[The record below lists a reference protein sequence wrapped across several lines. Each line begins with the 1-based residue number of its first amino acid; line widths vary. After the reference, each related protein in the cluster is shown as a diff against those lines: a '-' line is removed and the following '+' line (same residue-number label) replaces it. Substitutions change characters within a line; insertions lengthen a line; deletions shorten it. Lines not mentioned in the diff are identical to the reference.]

1 MIRPRR
7 RFYCCLLLLISSS
20 CSKPRGEHAI
30 VIGCKNFT
38 EQNVLGEILA
48 QHIESRTSLEV
59 ERRFNLGGTLIAQQ
73 AITSGA
79 IDAYVEYTGTAL
91 AAVLNEPVA
100 GNREEVFLRV
110 KNGYESRFGLEVL
123 KPLGF
128 ENNFAIVVRGE
139 DARRLKLRAVSDL
152 RPHVSE
158 WRPGFGY
165 EFMERPDGYAGFTA
179 RYQLNFEIPPRT
191 LELGLLYRALMEKLV
206 DIVAGSS
213 TDGPLATLDVAV
225 LEDDRHYF
233 PPYEAV
239 PIVRAQALAQ
249 HPELRTALQELAGKF
264 SEDEMRRLNYAI
276 DGDAKDVKV
285 VVREFLK
292 QKKL

>member
-1 MIRPRR
+1 MLQPRWR
-7 RFYCCLLLLISSS
+7 IYSCLFLLIFTS

-38 EQNVLGEILA
+38 EQVVLGEILA

-91 AAVLNEPVA
+91 AAVLNEPLA
-100 GNREEVFLRV
+100 RSREEVFQRV
-110 KNGYESRFGLEVL
+110 KVGYKSRFGLEVL
-123 KPLGF
+123 EPLGF

-139 DARRLKLRAVSDL
+139 DARRLNLRTVSDL
-152 RPHVSE
+152 RPHIRE

-179 RYQLNFEIPPRT
+179 KYQLHFEIPPRT

-213 TDGPLATLDVAV
+213 TDGPLGTLDVVV
-225 LEDDRHYF
+225 LEDDQHYF

-239 PIVRAQALAQ
+239 PIVRPQAFEM
-249 HPELRTALQELAGKF
+249 HPGLREALQELAGRF
-264 SEDEMRRLNYAI
+264 SEDEMRRLNYEV
-276 DGDAKDVKV
+276 DGEAKDVKV
-285 VVREFLK
+285 VVREFL
-292 QKKL
+292 QQEKL